1 MNFIIRLH
9 RLCLSFVGKWKVVFK
24 LREAEERQGCLWN
37 SQSHRFRIFLI
48 IKMSGYEKCQ
58 NMSSPSSGACLAGFI
73 KSKYTS
79 LAVIIRSDLSVCL
92 VILGKI
98 KKKRGGP
105 IFGYF
110 HFAHSFYFD
119 IFCLDVCEGTNEEE
133 WAGRCEGWRLEDG
146 SSRLCLPTIIT
157 RLLPACCSWKPFHFW
172 LCIKC
177 ILCHTR
183 ANLQLLCVVNY
194 QIIINNNIQTTSTSL
209 HVQKWCPQLNWSDS
223 IFPSLNNRN
232 T

>member
-1 MNFIIRLH
+1 MDI
-9 RLCLSFVGKWKVVFK
+9 C
-24 LREAEERQGCLWN
+24 EE
-37 SQSHRFRIFLI
+37 
-48 IKMSGYEKCQ
+48 
-58 NMSSPSSGACLAGFI
+58 
-73 KSKYTS
+73 
-79 LAVIIRSDLSVCL
+79 
-92 VILGKI
+92 
-98 KKKRGGP
+98 
-105 IFGYF
+105 
-110 HFAHSFYFD
+110 
-119 IFCLDVCEGTNEEE
+119 TNEEE
-133 WAGRCEGWRLEDG
+133 WAGRYEGWRLEDG

-194 QIIINNNIQTTSTSL
+194 QIIINNNIQTTATSL

-232 T
+232 TWKMHTHYVTSHVSFDQWTTDFVMILVLEIKNV

>member
-1 MNFIIRLH
+1 
-9 RLCLSFVGKWKVVFK
+9 
-24 LREAEERQGCLWN
+24 
-37 SQSHRFRIFLI
+37 
-48 IKMSGYEKCQ
+48 MSGYEKCQ
-58 NMSSPSSGACLAGFI
+58 HMSSPSSGA
-73 KSKYTS
+73 S

-110 HFAHSFYFD
+110 HFAHFSYFD
-119 IFCLDVCEGTNEEE
+119 TFCFDFSEGTNEEE

-172 LCIKC
+172 LYIKC

-194 QIIINNNIQTTSTSL
+194 KIIINNT
-209 HVQKWCPQLNWSDS
+209 QLLWVGFWGPKIVASSCTYLGLAQVIIVLIID
-223 IFPSLNNRN
+223 I
-232 T
+232 

>member
-1 MNFIIRLH
+1 M
-9 RLCLSFVGKWKVVFK
+9 
-24 LREAEERQGCLWN
+24 
-37 SQSHRFRIFLI
+37 
-48 IKMSGYEKCQ
+48 
-58 NMSSPSSGACLAGFI
+58 
-73 KSKYTS
+73 
-79 LAVIIRSDLSVCL
+79 
-92 VILGKI
+92 ILGKI

-133 WAGRCEGWRLEDG
+133 WAGRYEGWRLEDG

-194 QIIINNNIQTTSTSL
+194 QIIKYNNIQTRATSL
-209 HVQKWCPQLNWSDS
+209 HVQNCCPQINTCVVDHWHCHD
-223 IFPSLNNRN
+223 IGCRN
-232 T
+232 KECVEGQKIHVKLHNVYAFFMCFYYWGLGK